1 MVSIFQEQKPSNAGN
16 IFHMNF
22 TKRYHFTFL
31 LLIFFWT
38 TGLAQGPDSLFTKS
52 GELLT
57 GEIQSM
63 NRAILVLETSYSDSD
78 FRIDWEEVEWVS
90 TEGKYKIYDTEG
102 GQFIGKL
109 GPGGDC
115 TDCLVIYTSNDTIT
129 RKFADIVVITE
140 AQESFKDRLKLGI
153 HLGYNYT
160 KASRTQQFTTR
171 SSAGYIGDKWDIS
184 SALNAYDTR
193 LDSTSTSRNDANI
206 NLRVSLRNNWYGFG
220 NINWLSSDEQELDLR
235 TTASTGVGNFV
246 VRNSNSYLYLFGGLT
261 FNNEDFLGE
270 DGVESQSFEGLL
282 GGQLELFGFSDISLD
297 SKLYAYPSITE
308 KSRIRTTFSVDLK
321 WEFISDFELMA
332 GFSLNYDSKPPGD
345 TEKSDYVLSL
355 TLGWSL

>member
-1 MVSIFQEQKPSNAGN
+1 MERKKI
-16 IFHMNF
+16 
-22 TKRYHFTFL
+22 L
-31 LLIFFWT
+31 LYLILLSLCPMT
-38 TGLAQGPDSLFTKS
+38 ISAQDPDSLMTKS

-63 NRAILVLETSYSDSD
+63 NKAVLVFETSYSDAD
-78 FRIDWEEVEWVS
+78 FRIDWEEVQWIS
-90 TEGKYKIYDTEG
+90 TMESYKIFDTSG
-102 GQFIGKL
+102 TQFIGRL
-109 GPGGDC
+109 GPDTAC
-115 TDCLVIYTSNDTIT
+115 TDCLVIYTSDDTIQ
-129 RKFADIVVITE
+129 RKLLDISVITE
-140 AQESFKDRLKLGI
+140 AQDAFKDRLKLGI

-171 SSAGYIGDKWDIS
+171 SSAGYTGNRWDIN
-184 SALNAYDTR
+184 SAVNAYDTR
-193 LDSTSTSRNDANI
+193 LDSTSTSRTDANI
-206 NLRVSLRNNWYGFG
+206 SLRVSMRNNWYGFG
-220 NINWLSSDEQELDLR
+220 NIDWLSSDEQQLDLR

-246 VRNSNSYLYLFGGLT
+246 VRNSDSYLYLFGGLT

-270 DGVESQSFEGLL
+270 EAVESQSFEGLI

-308 KSRIRTTFSVDLK
+308 KSRIRTTFSMDLK

-332 GFSLNYDSKPPGD
+332 GFSLNYDSKPPGE